1 MSNIIFH
8 NAAVYTADESQPR
21 AQAVVLEHNRIIF
34 VGDNAKAL
42 AHKTPGSTV
51 IDAKGRTV
59 MPGFNDSHYHLGMGS
74 MTLDELYLD
83 DVKTLS
89 QLKDAI
95 QDYASKNPG
104 KAWIVGRRCSYD
116 IDGAKPLTR
125 QHLDA
130 IEASKPVA
138 LFSLD
143 FHTVWANTKA
153 LELGRILRGAQTQAG
168 SEIVMSPDGTAS
180 GELREPAAYNLVT
193 DKRPERTESEKL
205 SLIKQGIQ
213 LANSYGITS
222 IHNMDDEDKR
232 LDIYDVLESEGSLTL
247 RVDFPILMKPESP
260 LEDLHL
266 VTDWKKSVSSER
278 LHFGRVKVFMDGVI
292 EATTAL
298 MVEPYAHLDTL
309 GDALFTAEHFNS
321 IAVMADKLGWQIA
334 VHAIGD
340 AAVKRTLDG
349 YEFAQKTNGKRDSR
363 HRIEH
368 IETLHPTDLHRFKEL
383 AVIASMQP
391 LHAPQPHRGQYLFWL
406 QCVGEQ
412 RYPWSFPWQTLR
424 EAGATLAFSSDY
436 PVVTHNPFI
445 SIDAGV
451 NRKAW
456 KPSLKNEAQTLEQIL
471 DGYTTS
477 GAYLEFAENDKGQLK
492 EGMLADVIMLSD
504 DIFKVESEAIK
515 DMHTELTI
523 MDGKVIYEQKV

>member
-1 MSNIIFH
+1 MSNLILH
-8 NAAVYTADESQPR
+8 HANLYTANPKQPK
-21 AQAVVLEHNRIIF
+21 AEAIVLEQNRIIF
-34 VGDNAKAL
+34 VGDNIKAL
-42 AHKTPGSTV
+42 THKTSTSQV
-51 IDAKGRTV
+51 IDAKSRTV

-83 DVKTLS
+83 DVKTLA
-89 QLKDAI
+89 QLKDTI
-95 QDYASKNPG
+95 QKYAQENPD
-104 KAWIVGRRCSYD
+104 KDWIIGRRCSYD
-116 IDGAKPLTR
+116 IAGAKPLTR

-130 IEASKPVA
+130 IEANKPVA

-153 LELGRILRGAQTQAG
+153 LELGGVLRGASTQAG
-168 SEIVMSPDGTAS
+168 SEIVMSPDGKAS

-193 DKRPERTESEKL
+193 DKRPERSESEKL

-222 IHNMDDEDKR
+222 IHNMDDEDKK
-232 LDIYDVLESEGSLTL
+232 LEIYSGLESSGDLTL
-247 RVDFPILMKPESP
+247 RIDFPLLMKPESP

-266 VTDWKKSVSSER
+266 ITEWKKNNKNTR

-298 MVEPYAHLDTL
+298 MVEPYAHTDTL

-321 IAVMADKLGWQIA
+321 IAVMADKLGWQIS

-349 YEFAQKTNGKRDSR
+349 YESAQKQNGKRDSR

-383 AVIASMQP
+383 GVIASMQP

-406 QCVGEQ
+406 QCVGEG
-412 RYPWSFPWQTLR
+412 RYAWSFPWQTLR
-424 EAGATLAFSSDY
+424 EAGAMLAFSSDY
-436 PVVTHNPFI
+436 PVVTQNPFI

-451 NRKAW
+451 NRQAW
-456 KPSLKNEAQTLEQIL
+456 KPNLRNEAQTLEQIL
-471 DGYTTS
+471 DGYTKG

-492 EGMLADVIMLSD
+492 EGMLADVIMLND
-504 DIFKVESEAIK
+504 DIFKVESEAVR
-515 DMHTELTI
+515 DMFTDLTM
-523 MDGKVIYEQKV
+523 MDGKIVHEQNI

>member
-1 MSNIIFH
+1 MSNIILH
-8 NAAVYTADESQPR
+8 HASVYTAHANQPK
-21 AQAVVLEHNRIIF
+21 AEAVVLEGKHIVF

-42 AHKTPGSTV
+42 AHKTSNSTV

-83 DVKTLS
+83 DVKTLE
-89 QLKDAI
+89 QLKDAV
-95 QDYASKNPG
+95 QKYATKNPD
-104 KAWIVGRRCSYD
+104 KAWLIGRRCSYD

-130 IEASKPVA
+130 IEAHKPVA

-153 LELGRILRGAQTQAG
+153 LELGSVLRGATTQAG
-168 SEIVMSPDGTAS
+168 SEIVMNADGTAS

-193 DKRPERTESEKL
+193 DKRPKRSESEIL
-205 SLIKQGIQ
+205 SLMKQGIG

-222 IHNMDDEDKR
+222 IHNMDDEDKKLER
-232 LDIYDVLESEGSLTL
+232 YDLLESAGSLTL
-247 RVDFPILMKPESP
+247 RVDFPLLMKPESP
-260 LEDLHL
+260 LEDLH
-266 VTDWKKSVSSER
+266 VVNDWKKTIHSNR

-309 GDALFTAEHFNS
+309 GDALFSAENFNN
-321 IAVMADKLGWQIA
+321 IAIMADTLGWQIS

-349 YEFAQKTNGKRDSR
+349 YEAAQKQNGKRDSR
-363 HRIEH
+363 HRTEH

-383 AVIASMQP
+383 GVIASMQP
-391 LHAPQPHRGQYLFWL
+391 LHAPQPHRGQYLFWME
-406 QCVGEQ
+406 CVGEA

-436 PVVTHNPFI
+436 PVVTQNPFI
-445 SIDAGV
+445 SIDAGI
-451 NRKAW
+451 NRKPW
-456 KPSLKNEAQTLEQIL
+456 QPGLKNEAQSLSHL
-471 DGYTTS
+471 LNGYTKA
-477 GAYLEFAENDKGQLK
+477 GAYLEFAENDKGQLQ
-492 EGMLADVIMLSD
+492 EGMLADVIMLND
-504 DIFKVESEAIK
+504 DIFKVHSETIR
-515 DMHTELTI
+515 DMSTDLTI
-523 MDGKVIYEQKV
+523 MDGKIVHDKL

>member
-1 MSNIIFH
+1 MSNLILH
-8 NAAVYTADESQPR
+8 NASVYTANPQQPR
-21 AQAVVLEHNRIIF
+21 AEAIVLEQNRILF

-42 AHKTPGSTV
+42 AHKSSSSNV

-95 QDYASKNPG
+95 QTYASNNPG
-104 KAWIVGRRCSYD
+104 KSWIIGRRCSYD
-116 IDGAKPLTR
+116 IDGAQPLTR

-130 IEASKPVA
+130 IEARKPVA

-143 FHTVWANTKA
+143 FHTVWANSKA
-153 LELGRILRGAQTQAG
+153 LELGGILHGAQTQAG

-180 GELREPAAYNLVT
+180 GELREPAAYNLVM
-193 DKRPERTESEKL
+193 DLRPERSESEIL
-205 SLIKQGIQ
+205 SLMKQGIQ
-213 LANSYGITS
+213 LANRYGITS
-222 IHNMDDEDKR
+222 IHNMDDEDKK
-232 LDIYDVLESEGSLTL
+232 LDRYALLESSGDLSL
-247 RVDFPILMKPESP
+247 RVDFPLLMKPESP

-266 VTDWKKSVSSER
+266 ITDWKKSIQSNR
-278 LHFGRVKVFMDGVI
+278 LHFGRIKVFMDGVI

-298 MVEPYAHLDTL
+298 MVEPYAHIDTL
-309 GDALFTAEHFNS
+309 GDALFTAEHFNR

-349 YEFAQKTNGKRDSR
+349 YEAAQKNNGKRDSR

-368 IETLHPTDLHRFKEL
+368 IETLHESDLHRFKEL
-383 AVIASMQP
+383 GVIASMQP
-391 LHAPQPHRGQYLFWL
+391 LHAPQPHRGQYLFWM

-412 RYPWSFPWQTLR
+412 RYAWSFPWQTLR
-424 EAGATLAFSSDY
+424 EAGAYLAFSSDY
-436 PVVTHNPFI
+436 PVVTQNPFT
-445 SIDAGV
+445 SIEAGV
-451 NRKAW
+451 NRQAW
-456 KPSLKNEAQTLEQIL
+456 KPGLKNEAQTLEQFL
-471 DGYTTS
+471 DGYTKA
-477 GAYLEFAENDKGQLK
+477 GAFLEFAENDKGQLK
-492 EGMLADVIMLSD
+492 EGMLADVIMLND
-504 DIFKVESEAIK
+504 DIFKVNAETIK
-515 DMHTELTI
+515 DMNTCLTVV
-523 MDGKVIYEQKV
+523 DGKIVHEQIV

>member
-1 MSNIIFH
+1 MSSIIFH
-8 NAAVYTADESQPR
+8 NAAAYTANERQPR
-21 AQAVVLEHNRIIF
+21 AEAVVLERNRIVF

-42 AHKTPGSTV
+42 AHRTSGTTV

-89 QLKDAI
+89 QLKEAI
-95 QDYASKNPG
+95 QSYGGKNPG
-104 KAWIVGRRCSYD
+104 KTWIVGRRCSYD

-125 QHLDA
+125 HHLDA
-130 IEASKPVA
+130 IEATKPVA

-153 LELGRILRGAQTQAG
+153 LELGGILHGAKTQAG

-193 DKRPERTESEKL
+193 DKRPERSESERL
-205 SLIKQGIQ
+205 SLIKQGIG

-222 IHNMDDEDKR
+222 IHNMDDEDKK
-232 LDIYDVLESEGSLTL
+232 LDIYSALEASGDLTL
-247 RVDFPILMKPESP
+247 RIDFPLLMKPESP

-266 VTDWKKSVSSER
+266 VTTWKKSINSNR
-278 LHFGRVKVFMDGVI
+278 LHFGRIKVFMDGVI

-298 MVEPYAHLDTL
+298 MVEPYAHINTL

-349 YEFAQKTNGKRDSR
+349 YEAAREANGKRDSR

-368 IETLHPTDLHRFKEL
+368 IETLHPTDLNRFKEL
-383 AVIASMQP
+383 GVIASMQP

-406 QCVGEQ
+406 QCVGEG

-424 EAGATLAFSSDY
+424 EAGAYLAFSSDY
-436 PVVTHNPFI
+436 PVVTQNPFL

-456 KPSLKNEAQTLEQIL
+456 KSGLRNEVQTLAQVL
-471 DGYTTS
+471 DGYTKA
-477 GAYLEFAENDKGQLK
+477 GAFLEFAENDKGQLK
-492 EGMLADVIMLSD
+492 EGMLADVIMLND
-504 DIFKVESEAIK
+504 DIFGVETEGIK
-515 DMHTELTI
+515 DMQVDLTV
-523 MDGKVIYEQKV
+523 MDGKVVHEQNV

>member
-1 MSNIIFH
+1 MSNFILH
-8 NAAVYTADESQPR
+8 NAAVYTANESQPR
-21 AQAVVLEHNRIIF
+21 AQAVVLENNRIIF

-51 IDAKGRTV
+51 INAKGKTV

-83 DVKTLS
+83 DVKTITE
-89 QLKDAI
+89 LKEAI
-95 QDYASKNPG
+95 QNYASENPG

-125 QHLDA
+125 QLLDE
-130 IEASKPVA
+130 IESNKPVA

-153 LELGRILRGAQTQAG
+153 LELGSVLRGAQTQAG
-168 SEIVMSPDGTAS
+168 SEIVMAHGGTAS

-193 DKRPERTESEKL
+193 DKRPERSESEKL

-222 IHNMDDEDKR
+222 IHNMDDEDKEFGM
-232 LDIYDVLESEGSLTL
+232 YSVLESSGDLSL
-247 RVDFPILMKPESP
+247 RIDFPLLMKPESP

-266 VTDWKKSVSSER
+266 ITEWKKNNKNSR

-321 IAVMADKLGWQIA
+321 VAVMADKLGWQIS

-349 YEFAQKTNGKRDSR
+349 YERARKTNGQRDSR

-368 IETLHPTDLHRFKEL
+368 IETLHPSDLHRFKDL
-383 AVIASMQP
+383 GTIASMQP
-391 LHAPQPHRGQYLFWL
+391 LHAPQPHRGQYLFWM

-436 PVVTHNPFI
+436 PVVTQNPFL

-451 NRKAW
+451 NRQAW
-456 KPSLKNEAQTLEQIL
+456 KPTLRNEAQTLEQVL
-471 DGYTTS
+471 DGYTKG

-504 DIFKVESEAIK
+504 DIFKVTPEAIK
-515 DMHTELTI
+515 DLETDLTI
-523 MDGKVIYEQKV
+523 MDGKMVHEQNV

>member
-1 MSNIIFH
+1 MSNIILH
-8 NAAVYTADESQPR
+8 NAAVYTANSKHPR
-21 AQAVVLEHNRIIF
+21 AEAVVLEHNRIIF
-34 VGDNAKAL
+34 VGDNTKAL
-42 AHKTPGSTV
+42 AQQTSNSHV

-74 MTLDELYLD
+74 LTLDELYLD
-83 DVKTLS
+83 DVKTLA

-95 QDYASKNPG
+95 QIYAKENPD
-104 KAWIVGRRCSYD
+104 KSWIVGRRCSYD

-130 IEASKPVA
+130 IEATKPVA

-153 LELGRILRGAQTQAG
+153 LELGKVLHGAKTQAG
-168 SEIVMSPDGTAS
+168 SEILMNSDGMAS

-193 DKRPERTESEKL
+193 DNRPERSDSEVL

-222 IHNMDDEDKR
+222 IHTMDDEDRNLHK
-232 LDIYDVLESEGSLTL
+232 YGVLESSNDLTL
-247 RVDFPILMKPESP
+247 RIDFPLLLKPESP

-266 VTDWKKSVSSER
+266 ITDWKKSINSER
-278 LHFGRVKVFMDGVI
+278 LHFGRIKVFMDGVI

-298 MVEPYAHLDTL
+298 MVEPYAHMDTL

-321 IAVMADKLGWQIA
+321 IAIMADKLGWQIS

-349 YEFAQKTNGKRDSR
+349 YEATQKANGKRDSR

-383 AVIASMQP
+383 GVIASMQP

-406 QCVGEQ
+406 QCVGER

-436 PVVTHNPFI
+436 PVVTQNPFV

-451 NRKAW
+451 NRQAW
-456 KPSLKNEAQTLEQIL
+456 KPGLKNQAQTLEQVL
-471 DGYTTS
+471 DGYTKG

-492 EGMLADVIMLSD
+492 EGMLADAVMLND
-504 DIFKVESEAIK
+504 DIFTVPREAIK
-515 DMHTELTI
+515 DMHVDLTI
-523 MDGKVIYEQKV
+523 MNGNIVYEKI

>member
-1 MSNIIFH
+1 MSTIILH
-8 NAAVYTADESQPR
+8 NAAVYTANDAEPR
-21 AQAVVLEHNRIIF
+21 AEAVVLGRNRIIF

-42 AHKTPGSTV
+42 AHKNSGSTV
-51 IDAKGRTV
+51 IDAKGKTV

-89 QLKDAI
+89 ELKDAI
-95 QDYASKNPG
+95 QNYASKNPG
-104 KAWIVGRRCSYD
+104 KSWIIGRRCSYD
-116 IDGAKPLTR
+116 VDGAKPLTR
-125 QHLDA
+125 QHLDT
-130 IEASKPVA
+130 IEANKPVA

-153 LELGRILRGAQTQAG
+153 LELGGILHGAQTQAG
-168 SEIVMSPDGTAS
+168 SEIVMNPDGTAS

-193 DKRPERTESEKL
+193 DKRPERSEHEKL
-205 SLIKQGIQ
+205 ALIKQGIN
-213 LANSYGITS
+213 LADSYGITS
-222 IHNMDDEDKR
+222 IHNMDDEDKGFGV
-232 LDIYDVLESEGSLTL
+232 YGVLESSGDLTL
-247 RVDFPILMKPESP
+247 RIDFPLLMKPESP
-260 LEDLHL
+260 LEDLQL
-266 VTDWKKSVSSER
+266 INDWKKSVSSDR
-278 LHFGRVKVFMDGVI
+278 LHFGRIKVFMDGVI

-298 MVEPYAHLDTL
+298 MVEPYAHLGTL
-309 GDALFTAEHFNS
+309 GDALFSAEHFNS
-321 IAVMADKLGWQIA
+321 IAVAADKLGWQIA

-349 YEFAQKTNGKRDSR
+349 YETAQKTNGKRDSR

-383 AVIASMQP
+383 GVIASMQP
-391 LHAPQPHRGQYLFWL
+391 LHAPQPHRGQYLFWM
-406 QCVGEQ
+406 QCVGEA

-436 PVVTHNPFI
+436 PVVTQNPFL

-456 KPSLKNEAQTLEQIL
+456 QPGLKNEAQTLAQVL
-471 DGYTTS
+471 DGYTKA
-477 GAYLEFAENDKGQLK
+477 GAFLEFAENDKGQLK
-492 EGMLADVIMLSD
+492 EGMLADVVMLND
-504 DIFKVESEAIK
+504 DIFNVDSNAVK
-515 DMHTELTI
+515 DMHTALTI
-523 MDGKVIYEQKV
+523 IDGKIIYEQN

>member
-1 MSNIIFH
+1 MSNIILY
-8 NAAVYTADESQPR
+8 NAAVYTANPQQPK
-21 AQAVVLEHNRIIF
+21 AEAVVLENNRIIY
-34 VGDNAKAL
+34 VGGDSEAL
-42 AHKTPGSTV
+42 GYRSSSSTV

-59 MPGFNDSHYHLGMGS
+59 MPGFNDSHYHLGIGS

-83 DVKTLS
+83 DVKTLL

-95 QDYASKNPG
+95 QIYASKNPN
-104 KAWIVGRRCSYD
+104 KAWIIGRRCSYD
-116 IDGAKPLTR
+116 IEGAKPLTR

-130 IEASKPVA
+130 IESNKPVA

-153 LELGRILRGAQTQAG
+153 LELGGILHGARTQAG
-168 SEIVMSPDGTAS
+168 SEIVMSSDGIAS
-180 GELREPAAYNLVT
+180 GELREPAAYNIVL
-193 DKRPERTESEKL
+193 DRRPERSESERL

-232 LDIYDVLESEGSLTL
+232 LHIYDRLESSRDLTL
-247 RVDFPILMKPESP
+247 RIDFPLLMKPESP
-260 LEDLHL
+260 LEDLRL
-266 VTDWKKSVSSER
+266 ITEWKKANTSNR
-278 LHFGRVKVFMDGVI
+278 LHFGRIKVFMDGVI

-309 GDALFTAEHFNS
+309 GDALFTAEHFNR
-321 IAVMADKLGWQIA
+321 IAVMADKLGWQIS

-349 YEFAQKTNGKRDSR
+349 YETAQKNNGKRDSR

-383 AVIASMQP
+383 GVIASMQP

-424 EAGATLAFSSDY
+424 EAGAYLAFSSDY
-436 PVVTHNPFI
+436 PVVTQNPFI

-451 NRKAW
+451 NRQAW
-456 KPSLKNEAQTLEQIL
+456 KPGLRNEAQTLEQVL
-471 DGYTTS
+471 HGYTKGS
-477 GAYLEFAENDKGQLK
+477 AYVEFAENDKGQLK
-492 EGMLADVIMLSD
+492 EGMLADVVMLND
-504 DIFKVESEAIK
+504 DIFKVDAAAIK
-515 DMHTELTI
+515 DMSTDLTI
-523 MDGKVIYEQKV
+523 MDGNIVYEKP